1 VEGWGGVI
9 KTKEG
14 GDEKRFYEEGENPAS
29 GVEWITHGIIQINNP
44 SNNAYSNQIQKD
56 SRKTNQSQ

>member
-1 VEGWGGVI
+1 VI